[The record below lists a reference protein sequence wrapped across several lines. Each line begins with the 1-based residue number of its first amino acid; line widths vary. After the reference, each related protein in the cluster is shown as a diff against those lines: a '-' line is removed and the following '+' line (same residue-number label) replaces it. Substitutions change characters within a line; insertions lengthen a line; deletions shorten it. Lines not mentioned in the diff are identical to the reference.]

1 MRGRAYRAP
10 MDTVPFGARDV
21 GRDEKRRLV
30 RGLFDAVAGRYDL
43 MNDLMSAGLHRLWKR
58 ALVAAA
64 APRDAARALDLA
76 GGTGDVAFL
85 LRRRFPRAAVTV
97 CDASPA
103 MLESGRARAWDRGQA
118 RNPAWAAGDAARLP
132 FPDGAFTL
140 VTCAFGLR
148 NFAELG
154 AALREVRRVLR
165 PGGRFLALEFAPRPD
180 ALEGA
185 HARYLARVLPLLGRA
200 VAGREDAY
208 AYLADSI
215 RRFLPA
221 ERVLGELR
229 EAGLGGARARP
240 RALGVAVQY
249 AARRT

>member
-1 MRGRAYRAP
+1 MRGRAYRGR

-21 GRDEKRRLV
+21 GRGEKRRLV
-30 RGLFDAVAGRYDL
+30 RGVFDSVAARYDL

-58 ALVAAA
+58 SLAAA
-64 APRDAARALDLA
+64 AGVRAGAHVLDLA

-85 LRRRFPRAAVTV
+85 LRRRFPEAHVTV
-97 CDASPA
+97 CDASPL
-103 MLESGRARAWDRGQA
+103 MLEAGRARAWDRGRA

-132 FPDGAFTL
+132 FPNGSFGL

-154 AALREVRRVLR
+154 AALREVRRVLA

-180 ALEGA
+180 AFAGVYD
-185 HARYLARVLPLLGRA
+185 RYLDRVLPLLGRT

-221 ERVLGELR
+221 ERMLGELR
-229 EAGLGGARARP
+229 DAGLGAVRATP
-240 RALGVAVQY
+240 RAFGVAVQY
-249 AARRT
+249 SAWRT